1 MVFSLIEP
9 KERINSSQITLV
21 GWPILFV
28 GVARR
33 SYTFNISSI
42 IFRSDNLSWLL
53 DLEMERKE
61 NKLSRDSLDNHN
73 DVADTVGDFF
83 RLSIVN
89 VVKSSFSYDGKNTFI
104 LLLTRQRHFKNG
116 KWSEDSLWRLE
127 FFRRNLILFR

>member
-61 NKLSRDSLDNHN
+61 NKLSHDSLDNHN
-73 DVADTVGDFF
+73 DVADVVGDFF
-83 RLSIVN
+83 DFEKAFNSG
-89 VVKSSFSYDGKNTFI
+89 GKIIIFTYE
-104 LLLTRQRHFKNG
+104 
-116 KWSEDSLWRLE
+116 SE
-127 FFRRNLILFR
+127 